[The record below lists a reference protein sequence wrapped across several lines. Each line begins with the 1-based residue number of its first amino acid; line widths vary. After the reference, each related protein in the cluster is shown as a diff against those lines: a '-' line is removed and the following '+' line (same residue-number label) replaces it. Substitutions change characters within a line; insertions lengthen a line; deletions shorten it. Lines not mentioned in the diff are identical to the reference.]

1 MKSHFIV
8 TLTFILFGIGCTSDL
23 AESVTH
29 RRNFAKNVFEEEF
42 ASIEI
47 GCDTTS
53 QAIILKNTNW
63 LKIDKSHALPDDSES
78 YLFEKNK
85 KLSLIERDYAH
96 DLILEKIDNG
106 AFMFRYTGT
115 QDLIDTVKAVT
126 LENFNKDVLSEI
138 DSMRIFNIENQK
150 YYQLS
155 PDSKDYNE
163 EDVKTLYRNNKTIDK
178 GRVVCKCDYYKVL

>member
-8 TLTFILFGIGCTSDL
+8 ILSFVLTSIGCTTDL

-42 ASIEI
+42 ASVKI
-47 GCDTTS
+47 GCDTIS
-53 QAIILKNTNW
+53 QAIVLKNTNW
-63 LKIDKSHALPDDSES
+63 LKIDEAHVLPNDNES

-85 KLSLIERDYAH
+85 KLNLIERDYVH
-96 DLILEKIDNG
+96 DLVLEKIDNG

-115 QDLIDTVKAVT
+115 QDLIDTVRAVA
-126 LENFNKDVLSEI
+126 LENFQKEVLSEI
-138 DSMRIFNIENQK
+138 DSMRIFNIEKQK

-155 PDSKDYNE
+155 PDSENFNP
-163 EDVKTLYRNNKTIDK
+163 EDVKTLYRNNKTVDK
-178 GRVVCKCDYYKVL
+178 GRVVSKCDYYIEL